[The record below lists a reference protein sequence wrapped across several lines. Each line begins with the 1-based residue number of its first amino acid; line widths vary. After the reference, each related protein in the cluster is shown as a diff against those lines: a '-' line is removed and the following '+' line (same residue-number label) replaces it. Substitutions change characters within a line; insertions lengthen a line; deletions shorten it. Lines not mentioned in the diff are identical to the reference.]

1 MENGFYLMLYRVFH
15 AQRHYLRPKAAK
27 IGLGT
32 GQPKILS
39 YLSQNGCGSQR
50 EIADYFEIDPA
61 AVCRMI
67 DLMQKSGMI
76 SIQTDDADRRSDIIT
91 LTPKGR
97 RAGDYWKLSCDEAEK
112 IMLQGFSDDE
122 KRQFADFLV
131 RSYRNLRGADDCS
144 EYS

>member
-1 MENGFYLMLYRVFH
+1 MENEFYLMLYRAFH

-39 YLSQNGCGSQR
+39 YLSQNGRSSQR

-76 SIQTDDADRRSDIIT
+76 STQPDDADRRSDVIS
-91 LTPKGR
+91 LTEKGR
-97 RAGDYWKLSCDEAEK
+97 SAGEKWKLSCDEAEK

-122 KRQFADFLV
+122 KKQFADFLV
-131 RSYRNLRGADDCS
+131 RSYRNLRIADDGS